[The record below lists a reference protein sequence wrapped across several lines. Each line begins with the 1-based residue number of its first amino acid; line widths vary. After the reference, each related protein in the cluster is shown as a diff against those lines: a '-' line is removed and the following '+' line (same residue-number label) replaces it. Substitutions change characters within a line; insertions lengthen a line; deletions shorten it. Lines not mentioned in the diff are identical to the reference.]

1 MDFFNIDPTKI
12 AIALINNTMALDN
25 LDQDIYARLGTIL
38 TLLDGGENE
47 EDFEHFLTAA
57 YEYLEKDDAE
67 MSKLLE
73 YMDDLEDNQGMMEL

>member
-1 MDFFNIDPTKI
+1 MDILKIDPTKI
-12 AIALINNTMALDN
+12 AIALINSTMALDD

-47 EDFEHFLTAA
+47 KDYEHFLTAA
-57 YEYLEKDDAE
+57 YEYLEKDEAE

-73 YMDDLEDNQGMMEL
+73 YMDDLEENRGMMEL